1 MDTLF
6 PMPSFGQQCVDQMRE
21 FRRQNPDMTPDDF
34 WVKAAELIDKE
45 LASVPE
51 ARRPRLSRTHRE
63 TLFEAFVG
71 ACGLIEAEMT
81 REAKRIAA
89 VKLAEI
95 LQVSPAVTPEEFQRR
110 AAAYRRKYP
119 GAALTPSA
127 LSSHWGA
134 FGSGEQ
140 TLSQKLDVYR
150 EPPNWRDLIRQRG
163 LPNCSAETVENICGR
178 EWSDIRVSFG
188 KEIIARIQ

>member
-6 PMPSFGQQCVDQMRE
+6 PMPSFGQQCVERVRE
-21 FRRQNPDMTPDDF
+21 LRRKNPEMPGDDF
-34 WVKAAELIDKE
+34 WAKAAELIDAE
-45 LASVPE
+45 LQSVPE
-51 ARRPRLSRTHRE
+51 ARRPRLSRTQRE

-71 ACGLIEAEMT
+71 ACGLIEGEMT

-110 AAAYRRKYP
+110 AAAYRRKYA

-134 FGSGEQ
+134 FGSGER

-150 EPPNWRDLIRQRG
+150 EPPGWREIIRERG
-163 LPNCSAETVENICGR
+163 LANCSAETVENICGR
-178 EWSDIRVSFG
+178 EWEDIRVSFG